1 MPTVNETIKA
11 LQDIVALNPKFGELP
26 CVYSHDD
33 EGNEY
38 QGVINVPCLC
48 QIYTHDENNK
58 LDLDK
63 GYRFLEVVG
72 FYANGQND
80 IALEDCNCVIIN

>member
-11 LQDIVALNPKFGELP
+11 LQEIVALNPKFGEYET
-26 CVYSHDD
+26 VYSVDD

-38 QGVINVPCLC
+38 NKVYSIPCLT
-48 QIYTHDENNK
+48 QVYSLQN
-58 LDLDK
+58 
-63 GYRFLEVVG
+63 YRNLELIG
-72 FYANGQND
+72 FYAEGQND

>member
-26 CVYSHDD
+26 CIYSHDD

-38 QGVINVPCLC
+38 QGVINEPALC
-48 QIYTHDENNK
+48 KANNEDGSSLNLK
-58 LDLDK
+58 QN
-63 GYRFLEVVG
+63 YRFLELAG
-72 FYANGQND
+72 FYANGQNN